1 MKLNLSLLLK
11 LFVFSILVFVS
22 KNGTIY
28 ANLDVTPPTL
38 EETFTEAGYKS
49 INEAVKEFEYHF
61 SQVVSLPKT
70 EPSIDFTHRFGKFFN
85 DPNYDMN
92 DALSIH
98 FLNENTPENHFKVD
112 IRPIQNKLVF
122 HDRSKQLALT
132 LSNGQQAIYFENE
145 LFNFLVFESEHWQY
159 MLGIDKRV
167 SNKVTT
173 EELVKV
179 ANSI

>member
-1 MKLNLSLLLK
+1 MKLYISFLHK
-11 LFVFSILVFVS
+11 LFVFSILMFVLN
-22 KNGTIY
+22 NGTIY
-28 ANLDVTPPTL
+28 ANLNDTPPTL
-38 EETFTEAGYKS
+38 EGTLSEAGYKS
-49 INEAVKEFEYHF
+49 VSEAVEEFENHF

-122 HDRSKQLALT
+122 HDRSKQQALT

-173 EELVKV
+173 EELVKI

>member
-1 MKLNLSLLLK
+1 MNKSFLLK
-11 LFVFSILVFVS
+11 LFAFCTFTFVLN
-22 KNGTIY
+22 NGTIY
-28 ANLDVTPPTL
+28 ANLDDTPPSLEGTL
-38 EETFTEAGYKS
+38 SEAGYKS
-49 INEAVKEFEYHF
+49 VSEAVEEFENHF

-98 FLNENTPENHFKVD
+98 FLNESTPENHFKVD
-112 IRPIQNKLVF
+112 IRPIQNKLFF
-122 HDRSKQLALT
+122 HDRSKQQALT

-145 LFNFLVFESEHWQY
+145 LFNFLVFENNHWQY

-173 EELVKV
+173 EELVKI